1 MVGLRGL
8 AHRFQLVGKAY
19 RLTGVVEAC
28 EFVGAG
34 TLVRCRVPPALAAR
48 LRPLEVDA
56 EWGVA
61 EDGAAVVSEEE
72 EDYES
77 WSDWEEA
84 EAEEAEAAAAGGAE
98 RP

>member
-1 MVGLRGL
+1 
-8 AHRFQLVGKAY
+8 
-19 RLTGVVEAC
+19 
-28 EFVGAG
+28 
-34 TLVRCRVPPALAAR
+34 VRCRVPPALAAR

-72 EDYES
+72 DYES